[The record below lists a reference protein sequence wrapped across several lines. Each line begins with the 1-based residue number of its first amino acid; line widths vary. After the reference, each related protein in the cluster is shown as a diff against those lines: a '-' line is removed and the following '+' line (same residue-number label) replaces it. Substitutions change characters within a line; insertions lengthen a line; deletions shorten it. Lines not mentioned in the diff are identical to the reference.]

1 MSSCA
6 SKNRQTKKK
15 IRFDTAVLI
24 GFAIL
29 VAWIVFGIYL
39 FMLDP
44 FSYEWSRGEIG
55 DFLNGLGGIALVII
69 GPTAWWQYVQL
80 KDQKKLI
87 YEEGVF
93 RTFETLKPELENISV
108 RIVAK
113 AVKSHSAKSKL
124 LENLSFNEMRQ
135 RYWDVDR
142 TIFLRTMQ
150 KDHFK
155 AFMEKCAQNNDQ
167 ELIEALR
174 RYRQMMHFL
183 DDYIENSEISDS
195 EFKGA
200 LQATEVFVTYKSLQK
215 SETLSLAMNQ

>member
-1 MSSCA
+1 MSSYVV
-6 SKNRQTKKK
+6 KNHHTKKSK
-15 IRFDTAVLI
+15 LPDKAVLI
-24 GFAIL
+24 GFGIL
-29 VAWIVFGIYL
+29 AAWVSFGTYL

-55 DFLNGLGGIALVII
+55 DFLKGLGGIALVII
-69 GPTAWWQYVQL
+69 GPTAWWQYIQL
-80 KDQKKLI
+80 KDLKKQS

-108 RIVAK
+108 RVVGK
-113 AVKSHSAKSKL
+113 AVKSHSTKSKL
-124 LENLSFNEMRQ
+124 LENTSFNEMRQ

-155 AFMEKCAQNNDQ
+155 AFMEECVKNNNQ

-183 DDYIENSEISDS
+183 DDYVENSEISDS

-215 SETLSLAMNQ
+215 SSLLSAAMQ